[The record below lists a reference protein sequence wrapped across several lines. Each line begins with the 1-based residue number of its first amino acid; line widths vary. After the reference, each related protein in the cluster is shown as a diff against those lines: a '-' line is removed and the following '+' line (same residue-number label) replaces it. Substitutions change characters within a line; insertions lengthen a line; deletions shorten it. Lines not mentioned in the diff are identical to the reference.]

1 MKNVAPV
8 HFLVRGD
15 LGDLVRFG
23 KSMATEQLSIG
34 NFHST
39 DHMGNRSQALVDF
52 QPAEKDN
59 ALIHGVETAAVM
71 SGYLHVVY
79 NTTRITECTV
89 FRHPHN
95 GQLRCMSDIMN
106 LPEDTIGFE
115 AKARE
120 DRTMNDGTIRKAGER
135 DTFSLRCD
143 DKLSINLPRDRNHPM
158 SANNMRLQ
166 TILPLEY
173 KRENTF
179 RLEDVEASM
188 ANIDIVPPI
197 TRRWTRIGCHE
208 NQQPYHP
215 PPRQGA
221 GEEIPIDMDED
232 AEMLDGQNDEEDNE
246 IARRALEGQNDNIPW
261 DRGIN
266 QRGPSG
272 ASGKNG
278 NSAVGAGV
286 RQMTAYSASERVPY
300 ATLMT
305 GDMQLF
311 AEFPE
316 MDLQKTVGEQ
326 WDLGVGNCAI
336 LYVVPRSGDWIAG
349 LYGMLV
355 WTWLMFMFVV
365 Q

>member
-1 MKNVAPV
+1 
-8 HFLVRGD
+8 
-15 LGDLVRFG
+15 
-23 KSMATEQLSIG
+23 
-34 NFHST
+34 
-39 DHMGNRSQALVDF
+39 
-52 QPAEKDN
+52 
-59 ALIHGVETAAVM
+59 
-71 SGYLHVVY
+71 
-79 NTTRITECTV
+79 
-89 FRHPHN
+89 
-95 GQLRCMSDIMN
+95 
-106 LPEDTIGFE
+106 
-115 AKARE
+115 
-120 DRTMNDGTIRKAGER
+120 
-135 DTFSLRCD
+135 
-143 DKLSINLPRDRNHPM
+143 M

-246 IARRALEGQNDNIPW
+246 IARQALEGQNDNIPW
-261 DRGIN
+261 NRGTN
-266 QRGPSG
+266 QRGPPG

-286 RQMTAYSASERVPY
+286 RQMTADSASERVPW

-336 LYVVPRSGDWIAG
+336 LLHLNDRAS
-349 LYGMLV
+349 
-355 WTWLMFMFVV
+355 
-365 Q
+365 